1 MNLLDFLGDIVIY
14 ISPDL
19 VNDKNISHKTRKI
32 ISAIFI
38 IVSLCY
44 IGIFAFCTFWGIK
57 KGSIVL
63 SILGIIGIL
72 LYLYRTLKTAKEY
85 KESQKKLDKETVM
98 KFFDDFAPRWDN
110 EPIADKKIL
119 NIILDNAEIDEGVN
133 VLDVACGT
141 GVLFPYYLER
151 NVNSITAVDLS
162 SEMVKISKSK
172 FPQVN
177 IICGD
182 AEEIAFDST
191 FDCIMIYNAFPH
203 FPNPQVLIENLSKC
217 LCVGGRFTIAHGMSK
232 QELDEVHKKSAGRV
246 SNILP
251 ECEELAKMLK
261 PYFNVDI
268 MISNDKMYQ
277 VVGTKK

>member
-1 MNLLDFLGDIVIY
+1 M
-14 ISPDL
+14 
-19 VNDKNISHKTRKI
+19 KKQI
-32 ISAIFI
+32 I
-38 IVSLCY
+38 
-44 IGIFAFCTFWGIK
+44 
-57 KGSIVL
+57 
-63 SILGIIGIL
+63 
-72 LYLYRTLKTAKEY
+72 KE
-85 KESQKKLDKETVM
+85 
-98 KFFDDFAPRWDN
+98 FFDGFAPRWDN
-110 EPIADKKIL
+110 EPIADKEIINAIL
-119 NIILDNAEIDEGVN
+119 QNAGICENKNLLDIG
-133 VLDVACGT
+133 CGT

-162 SEMVKISKSK
+162 PEMVKIAKSK

-177 IICGD
+177 VICGD
-182 AEEIAFDST
+182 AEEIAFNST

-203 FPNPQVLIENLSKC
+203 FPNPQMLIENLSKC
-217 LCVGGRFTIAHGMSK
+217 LCVGGTLTIAHGMSK
-232 QELDEVHKKSAGRV
+232 KELDEVHQKSAGRV